1 MIYDKIKID
10 EIIERGIGMKLFA
23 KANAYC
29 KESNWKDL
37 ALLKFCLCAIGII
50 IGLLIPDAYFG
61 IAMGVALL
69 VFLITYIPL
78 MWKFFKVKVDED

>member
-1 MIYDKIKID
+1 
-10 EIIERGIGMKLFA
+10 MKLFA

-78 MWKFFKVKVDED
+78 MWKFFEVKVDED